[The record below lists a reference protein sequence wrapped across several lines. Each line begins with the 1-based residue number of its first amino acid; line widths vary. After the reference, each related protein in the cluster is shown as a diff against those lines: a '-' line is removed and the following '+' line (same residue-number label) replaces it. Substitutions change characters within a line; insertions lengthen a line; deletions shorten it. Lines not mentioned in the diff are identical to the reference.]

1 MERLTKRAW
10 KTEEGQDTQRVCVE
24 RLTKRAWKTEE
35 GQDTENVCGET
46 DKESMEDRR
55 GTGHRECV
63 WRD

>member
-1 MERLTKRAW
+1 M
-10 KTEEGQDTQRVCVE
+10 CVE

-46 DKESMEDRR
+46 DKESIEDRR
-55 GTGHRECV
+55 GAGHRECV